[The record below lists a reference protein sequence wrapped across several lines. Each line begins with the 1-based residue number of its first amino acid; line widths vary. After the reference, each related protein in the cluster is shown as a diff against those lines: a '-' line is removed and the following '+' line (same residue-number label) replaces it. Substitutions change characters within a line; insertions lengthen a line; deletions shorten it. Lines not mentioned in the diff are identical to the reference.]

1 MDMHHLLFAG
11 DTMQHDADRG
21 LIHSTESMEISP
33 VKMQVMFAFIAY
45 VQWQFVEVLRA
56 KFAYQC
62 VNYILTVTC
71 RLLRGHKQLK

>member
-11 DTMQHDADRG
+11 DTMQHDADRD

-45 VQWQFVEVLRA
+45 VQWQFIW
-56 KFAYQC
+56 KFC
-62 VNYILTVTC
+62 MLGLHVNVRTVF
-71 RLLRGHKQLK
+71 